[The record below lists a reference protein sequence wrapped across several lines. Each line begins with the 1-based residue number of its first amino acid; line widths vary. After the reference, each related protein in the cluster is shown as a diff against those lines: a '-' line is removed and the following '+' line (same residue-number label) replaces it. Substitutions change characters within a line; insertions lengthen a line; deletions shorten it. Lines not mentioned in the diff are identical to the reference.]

1 MASYENKEWQATPTM
16 EPRDSITKFEQP
28 TWPLTK
34 SHRTLSKVNFRT
46 AFPMYI
52 GLMEEVIEGIMEEA
66 QVMSRTLG
74 AVLRRIPPALW
85 RFSGVCSHLEVCWCP
100 TISTK
105 GLQQCTSHSTRRIL
119 WMAEDE
125 ECRQS
130 HPPHLASPKW
140 MADVDQEPG
149 RTTIADSQWST
160 ETTHQY
166 DINCAK
172 CYWIQLLRWKTV
184 FCRAHCGTL
193 QDDAD
198 ADIPQQHP
206 SPIQITTGNI
216 GSGWLYGTDFRFCS
230 SDHSWP
236 VHFEPTLRVQ
246 MQQCKLFAP
255 LRGGVCVK
263 TPGNRVKWFLNRMTL
278 ISNFRGH
285 LLGKATC
292 STLQRKPISDWVS
305 STFRYVEIYLFPFE
319 LTSRGVGVWL
329 RSLQPTKTLLM
340 S

>member
-1 MASYENKEWQATPTM
+1 MADVVRLCCCCWFLLVYQDLSISKKRQFDSDVSTPSIHESWRPTRTRSGKLPHHGTKRHHYKVWTTYVASYKTHPNALQSELP
-16 EPRDSITKFEQP
+16 DS
-28 TWPLTK
+28 
-34 SHRTLSKVNFRT
+34 
-46 AFPMYI
+46 FPYVQ

-74 AVLRRIPPALW
+74 AVYAEYRLHYG

-125 ECRQS
+125 ECRHS

-172 CYWIQLLRWKTV
+172 CYWIQLLRWKNSLLSGALWHSPRRRW
-184 FCRAHCGTL
+184 CRHSTTSVPDPDHHGEHRQRLALWHRFQILLFRPFLTSPL
-193 QDDAD
+193 WAD
-198 ADIPQQHP
+198 
-206 SPIQITTGNI
+206 
-216 GSGWLYGTDFRFCS
+216 
-230 SDHSWP
+230 
-236 VHFEPTLRVQ
+236 LRVQ

-255 LRGGVCVK
+255 FGGRVCEN
-263 TPGNRVKWFLNRMTL
+263 T
-278 ISNFRGH
+278 
-285 LLGKATC
+285 
-292 STLQRKPISDWVS
+292 
-305 STFRYVEIYLFPFE
+305 
-319 LTSRGVGVWL
+319 
-329 RSLQPTKTLLM
+329 
-340 S
+340 